1 MSRNFV
7 IKHCVTSF
15 IFLMLLTVFISCE
28 AQNEQKDTIN
38 LNSSDN
44 ESSQQE
50 IETSPEADVKT
61 EIENPL
67 PSVEAQILDIF
78 TSKAIPDNLIDRFSY
93 TYGYMLMDSAMREL
107 PDLNLE
113 LFLKGAYDIG
123 VSKSELLSKE
133 ERNSS
138 LFQFQEKLIN
148 EAGQRVKELAENNL
162 KDAESF
168 LAVNSQREEV
178 ITTNSGLQYEIITPS
193 EGPSPTE
200 KSVVKVNYRIT
211 YLDGREGDSS
221 VQGIPSTFKVSNLV
235 DGFKEGLYLM
245 TVGSTYRFYVHPK
258 LGYGESG
265 STRIEPNTL
274 LIFDVELVDIV
285 D

>member
-1 MSRNFV
+1 MAKTCVKKNCV
-7 IKHCVTSF
+7 ISF
-15 IFLMLLTVFISCE
+15 IFLQVLLVAFISCDS
-28 AQNEQKDTIN
+28 QRSS
-38 LNSSDN
+38 LNKTSLNN
-44 ESSQQE
+44 ESSQ
-50 IETSPEADVKT
+50 PKT
-61 EIENPL
+61 VAPIREDAHNDSTLSRAESDL
-67 PSVEAQILDIF
+67 LDIF
-78 TSKAIPDNLIDRFSY
+78 TSSSISNNLIDRFSY

-107 PDLNLE
+107 PDLDPL
-113 LFLKGAYDIG
+113 LFLKGAYDTAIL
-123 VSKSELLSKE
+123 KSELLSKE

-148 EAGQRVKELAENNL
+148 EAGQRVKELARNNL

-168 LAVNSQREEV
+168 LAVNSQKEGI
-178 ITTNSGLQYEIITPS
+178 ITTESGLQYEILTPT

-200 KSVVKVNYRIT
+200 KSVVKVTYRIT

-221 VQGIPSTFKVSNLV
+221 VPGIPSTFKVSNLV

-245 TVGSTYRFYVHPK
+245 TVGSSYKFYVHPS